1 MLKELLYDY
10 KVPLDKKVTDFDVK
24 VSNIQVVRDFIQS
37 WHYSKSVNGLRISHV
52 FGLYC
57 DDNLIGA
64 MIYGPLGMA
73 NAWKKYGESE
83 SDVIELR
90 RLCCIDDTPKCTDC
104 LLYTSPSPRDRG

>member
-10 KVPLDKKVTDFDVK
+10 KVPSDKKVTDFDVK

-57 DDNLIGA
+57 DNELGSGWIGLYLDRFGLDLYC
-64 MIYGPLGMA
+64 IWIGLGM
-73 NAWKKYGESE
+73 NFDW
-83 SDVIELR
+83 I
-90 RLCCIDDTPKCTDC
+90 
-104 LLYTSPSPRDRG
+104 

>member
-10 KVPLDKKVTDFDVK
+10 KVPSDKKVTDLDVK
-24 VSNIQVVRDFIQS
+24 VSNIQVVRDFIES
-37 WHYSKSVNGLRISHV
+37 WHYSKSGNGLRISHV

-57 DDNLIGA
+57 DNHLIGA

-73 NAWKKYGESE
+73 NAWRKYREGE

-90 RLCCIDDTPKCTDC
+90 R
-104 LLYTSPSPRDRG
+104 

>member
-10 KVPLDKKVTDFDVK
+10 KVPSDKKVTDFDVK

-57 DDNLIGA
+57 DDTLIGA
-64 MIYGPLGMA
+64 MIYGPLG
-73 NAWKKYGESE
+73 
-83 SDVIELR
+83 
-90 RLCCIDDTPKCTDC
+90 C
-104 LLYTSPSPRDRG
+104 LLYTSPSPRDEKVSRMPSSA